1 MKSRLWLSIV
11 SCSLALIAIGL
22 IGLWLS
28 PTAQARPLAQP
39 TPNPPGQPTVSR
51 DVVSPSGYD
60 LTTRPRRAL
69 NAAPGLVAST
79 TTTSTV
85 YLPLVKN
92 DQPSMPGMVFIPAGN
107 FKMGCD
113 QAHNGGEL
121 CNGDELLH
129 TVYLDAYQID
139 KNLVTTTQYA
149 QCVAAGHC
157 TAPGDTSSNLRL
169 SYYGNSSYSN
179 YPVIHVNWDQSNAYC
194 AWAGKRLP
202 SEAEW
207 EKAARGSSDTR
218 AYPWGDATPTC
229 ALANSNYCVNDT
241 SAVGSYPSGASPYGV
256 LDMAGNVW
264 EWVNDWFDSSYYSV
278 SPPSNPPGPTTS
290 PYNGRVLR
298 GGYWYD
304 NAYGLRVADRHYY
317 NPTYQGY
324 IVGFRCA
331 ARP

>member
-1 MKSRLWLSIV
+1 
-11 SCSLALIAIGL
+11 
-22 IGLWLS
+22 
-28 PTAQARPLAQP
+28 
-39 TPNPPGQPTVSR
+39 
-51 DVVSPSGYD
+51 
-60 LTTRPRRAL
+60 L

-139 KNLVTTTQYA
+139 KNLVTTAQYA

-241 SAVGSYPSGASPYGV
+241 SAVGSYPGGASPYGV

-264 EWVNDWFDSSYYSV
+264 EWVTDWLGPNYLV
-278 SPPSNPPGPTTS
+278 EPHENPLGPAT
-290 PYNGRVLR
+290 GELRVIR
-298 GGYWYD
+298 GGFYFDDAKYVRATMRAGHD
-304 NAYGLRVADRHYY
+304 PNDATD
-317 NPTYQGY
+317 Y
-324 IVGFRCA
+324 IGFRCA
-331 ARP
+331 R